1 MFRRR
6 AVRRAVRGRIGV
18 RTGSREQPTARRR
31 DRTEEG
37 LTPVTATTAT
47 VFRNV
52 RPYGADRAVDLFAA
66 DGLLV
71 ERLPAG
77 ADPLVVEGEGRIALP
92 TLVDAHIHPDKTA
105 WGEPW
110 YGRRPAGSLPEYVG
124 GDVDLYRRQRTPLA
138 ARAQRLLAHAVAC
151 GTRAVRAHVD
161 VAPAYGL
168 DGVTGLAEA
177 RERLA
182 PALDVQLVAFPQHG
196 VRRTPGTAELLA
208 EAAASGLIDAVGGID
223 PAGFDGGP
231 DGEGPAQLDLV
242 FDLAER
248 HGLQLDVHLHDRGE
262 RGLGPLRDILARTR
276 AAGLAGRVV
285 VSHAFCVPELADERL
300 TDLADELAEA
310 GVGLTTVAPSA
321 HQMLPFRE
329 LQSHGVRVGLGSDGV
344 RDSWSPYGN
353 ADMLHRAH
361 LLGWTTG
368 ARTDEELSDCFAL
381 AADGGADLLD
391 LPRVTLR
398 PGSPADFM
406 LLPGECLPQI
416 VVDLPPR
423 DVVVHAGRVV
433 ARDGRFLG

>member
-1 MFRRR
+1 M
-6 AVRRAVRGRIGV
+6 A
-18 RTGSREQPTARRR
+18 
-31 DRTEEG
+31 
-37 LTPVTATTAT
+37 ATTAT
-47 VFRNV
+47 VFRDV
-52 RPYGADRAVDLFAA
+52 RPYGAERAVDLIAV

-71 ERLPAG
+71 DRLPEG
-77 ADPLVVEGEGRIALP
+77 AEPEVVEGEGRIALP

-110 YGRRPAGSLPEYVG
+110 YSRRPAGSLPEYVR
-124 GDVDLYRRQRTPLA
+124 GDVDLHHHQRTPLA
-138 ARAQRLLAHAVAC
+138 DRAHRLLAHAVAS

-168 DGVTGLAEA
+168 AGVTGLAEA

-182 PALDVQLVAFPQHG
+182 GALDVQLVAFPQHG
-196 VRRTPGTAELLA
+196 VRRTPGAGDLLA
-208 EAAASGLIDAVGGID
+208 EAAAGGLIDAVGGID

-248 HGLQLDVHLHDRGE
+248 HGLRLDIHLHDRGD
-262 RGLGPLRDILARTR
+262 RGLEPLRGILARTR

-285 VSHAFCVPELADERL
+285 VSHAFCVPELADGPF
-300 TDLADELAEA
+300 AELAGELA
-310 GVGLTTVAPSA
+310 GAGIGLTTVAPSA
-321 HQMLPFRE
+321 HQVLPFRE
-329 LQSHGVRVGLGSDGV
+329 LQALGVRVGLGSDGV
-344 RDSWSPYGN
+344 RDSWSPFGN
-353 ADMLHRAH
+353 ADMLHRTH

-368 ARTDEELSDCFAL
+368 ARTDRELADCFAL

-406 LLPGECLPQI
+406 LLPGECLPQV
-416 VVDLPPR
+416 VVDLPRR
-423 DVVVHAGRVV
+423 DLVVRAGRVV
-433 ARDGRFLG
+433 ARDGVLLD

>member
-1 MFRRR
+1 M
-6 AVRRAVRGRIGV
+6 AG
-18 RTGSREQPTARRR
+18 TA
-31 DRTEEG
+31 
-37 LTPVTATTAT
+37 AT

-52 RPYGADRAVDLFAA
+52 RPYGAERPVDLIAVD
-66 DGLLV
+66 GVLV
-71 ERLPAG
+71 ERLPDG
-77 ADPLVVEGEGRIALP
+77 AEPDVVEGGGRIALP

-110 YGRRPAGSLPEYVG
+110 YSRRPAGALPEYVQ
-124 GDVDLYRRQRTPLA
+124 GDVDLHRHQRTPLA
-138 ARAQRLLAHAVAC
+138 ERAHRLLAHAVAC

-168 DGVTGLAEA
+168 AGVTGLAEA

-182 PALDVQLVAFPQHG
+182 GALDVQLVAFPQHG
-196 VRRTPGTAELLA
+196 VRRTPGAGELLA

-248 HGLQLDVHLHDRGE
+248 HGLRLDVHLHDRGE
-262 RGLGPLRDILARTR
+262 RGLDPLRDIAARTR

-285 VSHAFCVPELADERL
+285 VSHAFCVPELAGDRL
-300 TDLADELAEA
+300 GALAEQLAEA

-321 HQMLPFRE
+321 HQVLPFRE
-329 LQSHGVRVGLGSDGV
+329 LLARGVRVGLGSDGV
-344 RDSWSPYGN
+344 RDSWSPFGN

-368 ARTDEELSDCFAL
+368 ARTDQELADCFAL

-406 LLPGECLPQI
+406 LLAGECLPQV
-416 VVDLPPR
+416 VVDLPAR
-423 DVVVHAGRVV
+423 ELVVRAGRVV
-433 ARDGRFLG
+433 ARDGRLLG

>member
-1 MFRRR
+1 M
-6 AVRRAVRGRIGV
+6 AGA
-18 RTGSREQPTARRR
+18 A
-31 DRTEEG
+31 
-37 LTPVTATTAT
+37 AT

-52 RPYGADRAVDLFAA
+52 RPYGAERPVDLFAV
-66 DGLLV
+66 DGVLV
-71 ERLPAG
+71 ERLPEGVEPA
-77 ADPLVVEGEGRIALP
+77 VVDGGGRIALP

-110 YGRRPAGSLPEYVG
+110 YSRRPAGSLPEYVQ
-124 GDVDLYRRQRTPLA
+124 GDVDLYHHQRTPLA
-138 ARAQRLLAHAVAC
+138 ERAHRLLAHAVAS

-161 VAPAYGL
+161 VAPAYGPA
-168 DGVTGLAEA
+168 GVTGLAEA

-182 PALDVQLVAFPQHG
+182 GALDVQLVAFPQHG
-196 VRRTPGTAELLA
+196 VRRTPGAGELLA
-208 EAAASGLIDAVGGID
+208 EVAASGLIDAVGGID

-248 HGLQLDVHLHDRGE
+248 HGLRLDVHLHDRGG
-262 RGLGPLRDILARTR
+262 RGLDPLRDIVARTK

-285 VSHAFCVPELADERL
+285 VSHAFCVPELAGEPL
-300 TDLADELAEA
+300 AELADRLAEA

-321 HQMLPFRE
+321 HQVLPFRE
-329 LQSHGVRVGLGSDGV
+329 LQARGVRVGLGSDGV

-361 LLGWTTG
+361 LLGWTTD
-368 ARTDEELSDCFAL
+368 ARTDQELTDCFAL

-406 LLPGECLPQI
+406 LVAGECLPQV
-416 VVDLPPR
+416 VVDLPSR
-423 DVVVHAGRVV
+423 DVVVRAGRVV
-433 ARDGRFLG
+433 ARDGRPLV

>member
-1 MFRRR
+1 M
-6 AVRRAVRGRIGV
+6 AG
-18 RTGSREQPTARRR
+18 TA
-31 DRTEEG
+31 
-37 LTPVTATTAT
+37 AT

-52 RPYGADRAVDLFAA
+52 RPYGAERPVDLFAV
-66 DGLLV
+66 DGVLA
-71 ERLPAG
+71 ERLPDG
-77 ADPLVVEGEGRIALP
+77 AEPVVVEGGGRIALP

-110 YGRRPAGSLPEYVG
+110 YSRRPAASLPEYVE
-124 GDVDLYRRQRTPLA
+124 GDVDLHHHLATPLA
-138 ARAQRLLAHAVAC
+138 ERAHRLLAHAVAS

-168 DGVTGLAEA
+168 AGVTGLAEA

-182 PALDVQLVAFPQHG
+182 GALDVQLVAFPQHG
-196 VRRTPGTAELLA
+196 VRRTPGAGELLA

-242 FDLAER
+242 FGLAER
-248 HGLQLDVHLHDRGE
+248 HGLRLDVHLHDVGA
-262 RGLGPLRDILARTR
+262 RGLDPLRDIVARTR

-285 VSHAFCVPELADERL
+285 VSHAFCVPEISGDRLAA
-300 TDLADELAEA
+300 LADELAEA

-321 HQMLPFRE
+321 HQVLPFRE
-329 LQSHGVRVGLGSDGV
+329 LQARGVRVGLGSDGV

-361 LLGWTTG
+361 LLGWTTD
-368 ARTDEELSDCFAL
+368 ARTDQELADCFAL

-406 LLPGECLPQI
+406 LVAGECLPQV
-416 VVDLPPR
+416 VVDLPAR
-423 DVVVHAGRVV
+423 ELVVRGGRVV
-433 ARDGRFLG
+433 ARDGRHLG